1 MDTSQWGIRCIQLS
15 LKDRYR
21 RDSMGRCLYNNNN
34 NNNDMKNNN
43 DDDDDDDKDEDGR
56 LFDWLYII
64 TIDLKL
70 KIYNW
75 KHVSKVVS

>member
-21 RDSMGRCLYNNNN
+21 RDSMGRCLHNNNNN
-34 NNNDMKNNN
+34 NNNDDIKNNN
-43 DDDDDDDKDEDGR
+43 DDDDDDDDKDEDGR
-56 LFDWLYII
+56 LFDWLYIT

-70 KIYNW
+70 
-75 KHVSKVVS
+75 

>member
-34 NNNDMKNNN
+34 NNDIKNYN
-43 DDDDDDDKDEDGR
+43 DDDDDDDDDEDEDGR
-56 LFDWLYII
+56 LFDWLNIT

-70 KIYNW
+70 
-75 KHVSKVVS
+75 